1 MDGIGSEEAPAPEA
15 EGRTYKR
22 REGRKAFLKR
32 AQVVFEGTGVDCIVE
47 NMSKGGARVRFGNPI
62 ALPEV
67 LALRFHDGASHP
79 ARRRWAH
86 GAVAGLEF
94 SGAGPEAEAERR
106 DLARTVRDAMAA
118 ADPAEALRS
127 LRYAWFFGDE
137 ELRRAANTLEMA
149 HAKFLGALA
158 PHMGQP
164 RPAMVIEA
172 ASGGGGGGAE
182 G

>member
-1 MDGIGSEEAPAPEA
+1 MDGIGSEEAPAPGA
-15 EGRTYKR
+15 EGQADKR

-32 AQVVFEGTGVDCIVE
+32 AQVVFEGAGVDCIVE
-47 NMSKGGARVRFGNPI
+47 NMSKGGARVRFANPI
-62 ALPEV
+62 ALPAV
-67 LALRFHDGASHP
+67 LALRFNDGTSHP

-86 GAVAGLEF
+86 GEVAGLEF

-106 DLARTVRDAMAA
+106 NLARTVRDAVAA

-137 ELRRAANTLEMA
+137 ELRRAADTLEMA
-149 HAKFLGALA
+149 HAKFLGVLA
-158 PHMGQP
+158 PHVGQQ
-164 RPAMVIEA
+164 RPSMLIET
-172 ASGGGGGGAE
+172 GGGAE

>member
-1 MDGIGSEEAPAPEA
+1 MDGIASGGAAPAEESDA
-15 EGRTYKR
+15 DADKR

-32 AQVVFEGTGVDCIVE
+32 AQVVFEGAGVDCIVE
-47 NMSKGGARVRFGNPI
+47 NMSKGGARVRFATPVV
-62 ALPEV
+62 LPEV
-67 LALRFHDGASHP
+67 LALRFNDGTSHP

-86 GAVAGLEF
+86 GEAAGLEF

-106 DLARTVRDAMAA
+106 NLARTVQDAVAA

-137 ELRRAANTLEMA
+137 ELRRAANALEMA

-158 PHMGQP
+158 AHVGQ
-164 RPAMVIEA
+164 RPISIAGA
-172 ASGGGGGGAE
+172 GGGAE